1 MGMDPVSGIGPI
13 KPINPIDVS
22 KTEKT
27 GQSSDAFSK
36 LLDQLSAKETEQ
48 DLYRQA
54 IAQGNMDILPEALVS
69 ATEFQVGLLLV
80 TQIRNQLVSAFQEF
94 MRLPL

>member
-48 DLYRQA
+48 DTYRQA

>member
-1 MGMDPVSGIGPI
+1 MGIDPVNGFGPI
-13 KPINPIDVS
+13 KPISPIDVS
-22 KTEKT
+22 KTEET
-27 GQSSDAFSK
+27 QGASDAFSK
-36 LLDQLSAKETEQ
+36 LIDQLSAKESEQ
-48 DLYRQA
+48 DLYRNA

-80 TQIRNQLVSAFQEF
+80 AQIRNQLVSAFQEF

>member
-1 MGMDPVSGIGPI
+1 MSIDPVSGFGPI
-13 KPINPIDVS
+13 KPISPIDVS
-22 KTEKT
+22 KTGET
-27 GQSSDAFSK
+27 QGASDAFSK
-36 LLDQLSAKETEQ
+36 LLDQLSAKESEQ
-48 DLYRQA
+48 DLYRNA

>member
-1 MGMDPVSGIGPI
+1 MGIDPISGLGPI
-13 KPINPIDVS
+13 KPIRPIDIS
-22 KTEKT
+22 KAEDTQ
-27 GQSSDAFSK
+27 GASDAFSK
-36 LLDQLSAKETEQ
+36 LLDQLSAKESEQ
-48 DLYRQA
+48 DFYRNA

>member
-13 KPINPIDVS
+13 KPINPIHVS

>member
-13 KPINPIDVS
+13 KPIGPIDVT
-22 KTEKT
+22 KTEKV

-48 DLYRQA
+48 DMYRQA